1 MKTPLRYC
9 LTLIALLVLAAGP
22 TYALE
27 MEQVQK
33 LLAADGAA
41 YDYFG
46 SSVSISGDTALV
58 GAAYDDDNG
67 SDSGSAYVFV
77 RSGDTWTLQQKL
89 TANDGAVGEWF
100 GISVSISGDTALV
113 GTSRDDD
120 NGLDSGSVYVFVRSG
135 NTWSQQQKLT
145 ADDGVARE
153 SFGYSV
159 SLSGDTA
166 FVAVPG
172 GNNGLGSVY
181 VFVRTGSIWSQQQKL
196 TTDDCF
202 GRLVSISGDTALVGA
217 PYYHDMVCPGLRSAA
232 YVFVRSGSTW
242 NMKQK
247 LTADDAADAYF
258 GESVSISDDT
268 VLVGAY
274 DSYSGSDSGS
284 AYVFVRNGDTWALQQ
299 KLTAADGATDDRF
312 GLGVSV
318 ASDTA
323 VIGAR
328 GSAYVFVRSGTSWI
342 QEDKLTGAGSFGH
355 SVSLDGVTAV
365 IGGSE
370 SAYIFSTGNTAPVAD
385 AGQDQSAMQGEE
397 VCFDGSDSS
406 DADGD
411 PLSYLWTLNAWPAGS
426 AAELDDPTAEA
437 PCLIADLPGTYRV
450 SLVINDGTLDSEA
463 DTAEAVVLS
472 FHDAVVQLIEEAE
485 AVIDGLD
492 PDVFKRRWHKRLLLS
507 YLFRTNHFMTRKR
520 YRASLWRLRMIVR
533 TFNGCVGSGKPDR
546 RDWIQD
552 CDAQEQVYPL
562 IMNAIGF
569 LKENL

>member
-1 MKTPLRYC
+1 
-9 LTLIALLVLAAGP
+9 
-22 TYALE
+22 
-27 MEQVQK
+27 
-33 LLAADGAA
+33 
-41 YDYFG
+41 
-46 SSVSISGDTALV
+46 
-58 GAAYDDDNG
+58 
-67 SDSGSAYVFV
+67 VFV
-77 RSGDTWTLQQKL
+77 RSG
-89 TANDGAVGEWF
+89 AEW
-100 GISVSISGDTALV
+100 ILED
-113 GTSRDDD
+113 
-120 NGLDSGSVYVFVRSG
+120 
-135 NTWSQQQKLT
+135 KLT
-145 ADDGVARE
+145 ADDGAADD
-153 SFGYSV
+153 SFGDSV
-159 SLSGDTA
+159 SVD
-166 FVAVPG
+166 
-172 GNNGLGSVY
+172 
-181 VFVRTGSIWSQQQKL
+181 
-196 TTDDCF
+196 
-202 GRLVSISGDTALVGA
+202 GDTAL
-217 PYYHDMVCPGLRSAA
+217 
-232 YVFVRSGSTW
+232 
-242 NMKQK
+242 
-247 LTADDAADAYF
+247 
-258 GESVSISDDT
+258 
-268 VLVGAY
+268 
-274 DSYSGSDSGS
+274 
-284 AYVFVRNGDTWALQQ
+284 
-299 KLTAADGATDDRF
+299 
-312 GLGVSV
+312 
-318 ASDTA
+318 
-323 VIGAR
+323 IGAF
-328 GSAYVFVRSGTSWI
+328 GGNSAYVFVRSGTSWI
-342 QEDKLTGAGSFGH
+342 LEDKLIADDRDDGTAYDYFGGRV
-355 SVSLDGVTAV
+355 SVSGDTALIGVP
-365 IGGSE
+365 GDDDNGSNSG
-370 SAYIFSTGNTAPVAD
+370 SAYVFSTGNTAPVAD